1 MSLALSFPLPPSLHR
16 RRRRGNP
23 LCRSRASAAASVGV
37 MREVKLKPIEATPET
52 FRDFGQV
59 IEASPD
65 GDVFGPKDAQ
75 LDLSRGIPRFYIMH
89 LEDRPLKFS
98 DITHHASVTQ
108 CLGSIGGHP
117 WYLGVAKPS
126 IAAPGEVKDEATENL
141 KQSWCGHFYVPPA
154 LDDVYVFRI
163 SGSKFVKLHWGTWHA
178 GPLFRAD
185 KMDFYN
191 LELSNTNVVDHTLHS
206 FVKENEVVFLI
217 DE

>member
-1 MSLALSFPLPPSLHR
+1 
-16 RRRRGNP
+16 
-23 LCRSRASAAASVGV
+23 

-141 KQSWCGHFYVPPA
+141 KQSRCGHFYVPPA

-191 LELSNTNVVDHTLHS
+191 LELSNTNLNWTLC
-206 FVKENEVVFLI
+206 
-217 DE
+217 D